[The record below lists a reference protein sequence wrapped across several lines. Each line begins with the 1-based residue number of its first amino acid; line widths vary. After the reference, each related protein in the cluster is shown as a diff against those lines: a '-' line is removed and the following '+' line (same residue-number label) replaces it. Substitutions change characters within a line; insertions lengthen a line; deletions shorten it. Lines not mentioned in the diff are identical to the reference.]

1 MKTRSI
7 GILVAA
13 LLAVIGAGCVSRVPA
28 PVADRSPTRPA
39 AKPAAPAIAPGAPS
53 ESYVVKRGDTLY
65 SIALDQ
71 GVDWRELASWNQ
83 LADPTKLQVGQVLRV
98 RPPPPAGPA
107 PTESVVVSPIGAT
120 QPIVTRPLDAD
131 LPPGAAAGPP
141 VTAPTPPAPSVST
154 PTPPAPPGSTP
165 APPAQSAGVKTEPKG
180 VRLPYSDENL
190 ALLQRGDA
198 PREAVAPKPEPVP
211 AAPAKPETPPVAKVD
226 PSPAPKPEP
235 ESAEDRVEWA
245 WPAAGKVVGTF
256 NGATSKGVDIAGRIG
271 DPVYASASGRVVYS
285 GEGIPAYGK
294 LVIIRHNSTYLSAY
308 AHNSQILVKE
318 GQNVAKGQKIAEVG
332 SMGAEGP
339 RLHFE
344 IRRLGKP
351 VDPLAYLPSRPN

>member
-1 MKTRSI
+1 MKAHLIR
-7 GILVAA
+7 ILAA
-13 LLAVIGAGCVSRVPA
+13 ASLAVAGAGCVSRVPA
-28 PVADRSPTRPA
+28 PVVDRSPTRPA
-39 AKPAAPAIAPGAPS
+39 AKPAAPAAQPD
-53 ESYVVKRGDTLY
+53 SYVVKRGDTLY

-83 LADPTKLQVGQVLRV
+83 LADPTKLQVGQILRV
-98 RPPPPAGPA
+98 RPPQAAGPA
-107 PTESVVVSPIGAT
+107 PTESVVVSPVGAA

-141 VTAPTPPAPSVST
+141 VTTPA
-154 PTPPAPPGSTP
+154 PPAPPVSTP
-165 APPAQSAGVKTEPKG
+165 APPAPSAGLKTEPKG
-180 VRLPYSDENL
+180 LRLPYSDENL

-198 PREAVAPKPEPVP
+198 PREAVAPKPEPMP
-211 AAPAKPETPPVAKVD
+211 AAPAKPEPPPVAKVE
-226 PSPAPKPEP
+226 PLPVPKPEP

-245 WPAAGKVVGTF
+245 WPAGGKVVGTF
-256 NGATSKGVDIAGRIG
+256 NGATSKGVDIAGRLG

-294 LVIIRHNSTYLSAY
+294 LIIIRHNSTYLSAY

-351 VDPLAYLPSRPN
+351 VDPLAYLPNRPN